1 MTIVLVWKFLTGCLD
16 QYDDRKKGRDMS
28 KLDVSAGGATAADAC
43 GNIIQDLSQSALSSM
58 EQFISP
64 IQIRKGHTSATPG
77 FRRPNPLDEDGFF
90 GGGAVGPTLDE
101 LDPYFPI
108 GIIDGDDGSQFM
120 KQNDYRIVANDSVY
134 GDGDFNIRKIE
145 DFGGDRANISQ
156 VQPMNA
162 LRGPLIVSGWGFGMD
177 DFPVPNKSSDY
188 PNNRQ
193 FDQEMASDRAKWK
206 TGPVHL
212 MWDDERQVWQG
223 GYHIVCG
230 VVQGAITAPSDVCT
244 PTSFEVN
251 LLRNNNNAGGIL
263 SDESP
268 NGAPESI
275 TVTNRD
281 PSLEQD
287 AVPNAIFCMAIKLN
301 YEWLP
306 LWVGCPEEPACDDET
321 PPCVTFPEPCPEGGV
336 TLPRL

>member
-1 MTIVLVWKFLTGCLD
+1 MPN
-16 QYDDRKKGRDMS
+16 
-28 KLDVSAGGATAADAC
+28 LDVSAGGATATDGC
-43 GNIIQDLSQSALSSM
+43 GNIIKTLAQSALSSL

-64 IQIRKGHTSATPG
+64 IQIRKGNPATAPTPG
-77 FRRPNPLDEDGFF
+77 FRPPNPLDEDGLFKN
-90 GGGAVGPTLDE
+90 GSVGPTLAE
-101 LDPYFPI
+101 LNPYFPI
-108 GIIDGDDGSQFM
+108 GIIENDNDGSKFM
-120 KQNDYRIVANDSVY
+120 KKNDYRIVANDKAT
-134 GDGDFNIRKIE
+134 GADGDFNIRKLE
-145 DFGGDRANISQ
+145 DFGGDREDITR

-162 LRGPLIVSGWGFGMD
+162 LRGPLILSGWGFGMD
-177 DFPVPNKSSDY
+177 DFPVPHKSSSY
-188 PNNRQ
+188 PENRQ

-230 VVQGAITAPSDVCT
+230 IVQGEITAPETVCD
-244 PTSFEVN
+244 PTTFEVN
-251 LLRNNNNAGGIL
+251 LLRNNNNLGGVL
-263 SDESP
+263 SDETGDP

-281 PSLEQD
+281 PSLEQN

-306 LWVGCPEEPACDDET
+306 LWVGCPEEPACVGENT
-321 PPCVTFPEPCPEGGV
+321 EAACVTYPEACP
-336 TLPRL
+336 